1 MAQASHPL
9 SAVDSAWLHMDD
21 PTNLMMVT
29 GVALLDGPIDVE
41 RCYKTFESRLLSF
54 DRFRMRVTDHRDA
67 LNAPRWEPDPYF
79 SLRSHIHR
87 VALPSPGDMST
98 LQEFLGDLASTPLD
112 RTKPLWQVHLV
123 ENVLGGSA
131 IVMRFHHCIGD
142 GTAMNTV
149 MHRLMDTTPDAPIE
163 RPTPHSNHDHTLGP
177 LLEPLVSTIEGTI
190 KLADDL
196 VHEGMEFLRHPEHLL
211 DLPAQAASGA
221 LALSRVLLLSPETK
235 TPFKGPLGV
244 QKRVAWSAP
253 VPLDQVK
260 QIGKVAGAKV
270 NDVLLAAVAGALRAY
285 LIGRNFKVDG
295 LEIRAVIPVDLRPPS
310 RAHDLG
316 NEFGLVFLS
325 LPLGTPGPVMRL
337 AEVKQ
342 RMEALK
348 RSPEAY
354 VFYGLLN
361 FFGRTPAQ
369 VEEQAVNLF
378 GSKATAVMT
387 NVRGPMEQL
396 YLAGNRIK
404 NIMFWVPQSGRLGM
418 GISIMSYCGQV
429 TLGVIT
435 DTGLVPDPQTITEA
449 FEREFHVLYDAIVA
463 KEHGIESAS

>member
-29 GVALLDGPIDVE
+29 GVALLDRPIDVE

-87 VALPSPGDMST
+87 VALPSPGDMT
-98 LQEFLGDLASTPLD
+98 ALQEFLGDLASTPLD

-221 LALSRVLLLSPETK
+221 LALSRVLLLPPETK

-253 VPLDQVK
+253 VRLDQVK
-260 QIGKVAGAKV
+260 QIGKIAGAKV

-295 LEIRAVIPVDLRPPS
+295 VEIRAVIPVDLRPPS

-325 LPLGTPGPVMRL
+325 LPLGTPGPIMRL

-387 NVRGPMEQL
+387 NVRGPTEQL

-435 DTGLVPDPQTITEA
+435 DAGLVPDPQTITAA

>member
-1 MAQASHPL
+1 
-9 SAVDSAWLHMDD
+9 
-21 PTNLMMVT
+21 
-29 GVALLDGPIDVE
+29 
-41 RCYKTFESRLLSF
+41 
-54 DRFRMRVTDHRDA
+54 
-67 LNAPRWEPDPYF
+67 
-79 SLRSHIHR
+79 
-87 VALPSPGDMST
+87 
-98 LQEFLGDLASTPLD
+98 
-112 RTKPLWQVHLV
+112 
-123 ENVLGGSA
+123 
-131 IVMRFHHCIGD
+131 
-142 GTAMNTV
+142 
-149 MHRLMDTTPDAPIE
+149 
-163 RPTPHSNHDHTLGP
+163 

-221 LALSRVLLLSPETK
+221 LALSRVLLLPPETK

-244 QKRVAWSAP
+244 QKRIAWSAP

-270 NDVLLAAVAGALRAY
+270 NDVLLSAVAGALRTY

-295 LEIRAVIPVDLRPPS
+295 VEIRAVIPVDLRPPS

-387 NVRGPMEQL
+387 NVRGPTEQL
-396 YLAGNRIK
+396 YLAGNRIR

-435 DTGLVPDPQTITEA
+435 DAGLVPDPQTITEA
-449 FEREFHVLYDAIVA
+449 FEREFHELYDAIVA

>member
-87 VALPSPGDMST
+87 VALPSPGDMTT

-211 DLPAQAASGA
+211 NLPAQAASGA
-221 LALSRVLLLSPETK
+221 LALSRVLLLPPETK

-244 QKRVAWSAP
+244 QKCVAWSAP

-260 QIGKVAGAKV
+260 QIGKIAGAKV

-325 LPLGTPGPVMRL
+325 LPLGTPGPIMRL

-387 NVRGPMEQL
+387 NVRGPTEQL

>member
-1 MAQASHPL
+1 MAQDSHPL
-9 SAVDSAWLHMDD
+9 GAVDSAWLHMDD

-29 GVALLDGPIDVE
+29 GVALLDGSIDVE
-41 RCYKTFESRLLSF
+41 RCYRTFESRLLF
-54 DRFRMRVTDHRDA
+54 FERFRMRVADHRGSFGT
-67 LNAPRWEPDPYF
+67 PRWEPDPHF
-79 SLRSHIHR
+79 SIRSHIHR
-87 VALPSPGDMST
+87 VALPSPGDMTT

-112 RTKPLWQVHLV
+112 YTKPLWQVHLV

-131 IVMRFHHCIGD
+131 VVMRFHHCIGD
-142 GTAMNTV
+142 GVAMNTV
-149 MHRLMDTTPDAPIE
+149 MRRLMDTTPDAPIE
-163 RPTPHSNHDHTLGP
+163 IPKPQSNHNLGP
-177 LLEPLVSTIEGTI
+177 LLEPIVSTIEGSI

-221 LALSRVLLLSPETK
+221 MALSRVLLLPPETK
-235 TPFKGPLGV
+235 TLFKGPLGV
-244 QKRVAWSAP
+244 QKRVAWSSP
-253 VPLDQVK
+253 TPLERVK
-260 QIGKVAGAKV
+260 EIGRVAGAKV
-270 NDVLLAAVAGALRAY
+270 NDVLLAAVAGALRTY
-285 LIGRNFKVDG
+285 LIEHGARVDG

-325 LPLGTPGPVMRL
+325 LPLGTPGPTMRL
-337 AEVKQ
+337 AEIKQ

-387 NVRGPMEQL
+387 NVRGPLEQL
-396 YLAGNRIK
+396 YLAGNRIT

-418 GISIMSYCGQV
+418 GVSIMSYCGQV

-435 DTGLVPDPQTITEA
+435 DAGLVPDPETITAA
-449 FEREFHVLYDAIVA
+449 FEKEFHVLHDAIVTTG
-463 KEHGIESAS
+463 EVTSQS

>member
-87 VALPSPGDMST
+87 VALPSPGDMT
-98 LQEFLGDLASTPLD
+98 ALQEFLGDLASTPLD

-221 LALSRVLLLSPETK
+221 LALSRVLLLPPETK

-253 VPLDQVK
+253 VRLDQVK
-260 QIGKVAGAKV
+260 QIGKIAGAKV

-435 DTGLVPDPQTITEA
+435 DAGLVPDPQTITEA
-449 FEREFHVLYDAIVA
+449 FEREFHELYDAIVA

>member
-87 VALPSPGDMST
+87 VALPSPGDMT
-98 LQEFLGDLASTPLD
+98 ALQEFLGDLASTPLD

-221 LALSRVLLLSPETK
+221 LALSRVLLLPPETK

-244 QKRVAWSAP
+244 QKRIAWSAP
-253 VPLDQVK
+253 VRLDQVK
-260 QIGKVAGAKV
+260 QIGKIAGAKV

-387 NVRGPMEQL
+387 NVRGPTEQL

-435 DTGLVPDPQTITEA
+435 DAGLVPDPQTITEA
-449 FEREFHVLYDAIVA
+449 FEREFHELYDAIVA

>member
-87 VALPSPGDMST
+87 VALPSPGDMT
-98 LQEFLGDLASTPLD
+98 ALQEFLGDLASTPLD

-221 LALSRVLLLSPETK
+221 LALSRVLLLPPETK

-244 QKRVAWSAP
+244 QKRIAWSAP
-253 VPLDQVK
+253 VRLDQVK
-260 QIGKVAGAKV
+260 QIGKIAGAKV

-337 AEVKQ
+337 AEIKQ

-387 NVRGPMEQL
+387 NVRGPTEQL

-435 DTGLVPDPQTITEA
+435 DAGLVPDPQTITEA
-449 FEREFHVLYDAIVA
+449 FEREFHELYDAIVA

>member
-67 LNAPRWEPDPYF
+67 MNAPQWEPDPHF

-112 RTKPLWQVHLV
+112 NTKPLWQVHLV

-142 GTAMNTV
+142 GAAMNTV

-163 RPTPHSNHDHTLGP
+163 RPTPHANHNHTLGP

-221 LALSRVLLLSPETK
+221 LALSRVLLLPPETK

-253 VPLDQVK
+253 VPW
-260 QIGKVAGAKV
+260 
-270 NDVLLAAVAGALRAY
+270 
-285 LIGRNFKVDG
+285 
-295 LEIRAVIPVDLRPPS
+295 IR
-310 RAHDLG
+310 
-316 NEFGLVFLS
+316 
-325 LPLGTPGPVMRL
+325 
-337 AEVKQ
+337 
-342 RMEALK
+342 
-348 RSPEAY
+348 
-354 VFYGLLN
+354 
-361 FFGRTPAQ
+361 
-369 VEEQAVNLF
+369 
-378 GSKATAVMT
+378 
-387 NVRGPMEQL
+387 
-396 YLAGNRIK
+396 
-404 NIMFWVPQSGRLGM
+404 
-418 GISIMSYCGQV
+418 
-429 TLGVIT
+429 
-435 DTGLVPDPQTITEA
+435 
-449 FEREFHVLYDAIVA
+449 
-463 KEHGIESAS
+463 